1 MIDGKPVFGM
11 IIKPEQ
17 FDDLLAAMRQKVG
30 EHFLV
35 AKKPDGDR
43 LKVTFVITAEN
54 PPNRAELSQT
64 LGKIADNFQAGFYR
78 AADLNPTE
86 ITFPG

>member
-1 MIDGKPVFGM
+1 PVFGM

-17 FDDLLAAMRQKVG
+17 FNDLLAAMREKVG

-54 PPNRAELSQT
+54 PPTHAELSQT
-64 LGKIADNFQAGFYR
+64 LGKLADNFQAGFYR
-78 AADLNPTE
+78 ASAISPTE
-86 ITFPG
+86 ISFPGT